1 MMAHRQAVTAVTIY
15 RSSFFICLMGAG
27 GWQLCALEFYNH
39 VRRSC
44 SDFVVSGGSDRV
56 VFLWHRRTGERLGGV
71 NLNAQVNWLSAQ
83 SGRQVSFRMKRNDQS
98 SGCTLLP
105 VVALSQLWT

>member
-1 MMAHRQAVTAVTIY
+1 MMAHRQAVTAVTMY
-15 RSSFFICLMGAG
+15 RSSLGLIRTG
-27 GWQLCALEFYNH
+27 GWQLCAQEFYNH

-44 SDFVVSGGSDRV
+44 SDLVISGGSDRV
-56 VFLWHRRTGERLGGV
+56 VFLWHRKTGERLGGV

-83 SGRQVSFRMKRNDQS
+83 SGRQVSFKMKRNDRS

>member
-1 MMAHRQAVTAVTIY
+1 MMAHRQPVSAVTIY
-15 RSSFFICLMGAG
+15 RSSWALIRTG
-27 GWQLCALEFYNH
+27 GWQLCAQESYNH
-39 VRRSC
+39 VRRCC

-83 SGRQVSFRMKRNDQS
+83 SGRQVSFKMKRNDQS

>member
-39 VRRSC
+39 VCRSC
-44 SDFVVSGGSDRV
+44 SDFIVSGGSDRV
-56 VFLWHRRTGERLGGV
+56 VFLWRRRTGERVGGV
-71 NLNAQVNWLSAQ
+71 NLNAQVNWLSSQ
-83 SGRQVSFRMKRNDQS
+83 SGRQVSFKMKRNDQS